1 MTTREEYLE
10 RFKGVLRTFFDAV
23 DNNYQVE
30 VARKAH
36 GDTDAKRST
45 QELWERKQKEDP
57 DWSLVANDVRLFID
71 LEGTGRFNTQQSTYI
86 CALKDADVTRWEDI
100 HRRQD
105 GDMRGYADIQGDFVR
120 DAEKNRGNGIPTP
133 KRKGDEV
140 AYMVAGLQAFL
151 GNDRK
156 GEYTATGES
165 MAFDPN
171 GFLPI
176 TKDNLDDEATRPL
189 IEALYDRFMKV
200 WKVYIMQNDDG
211 IATVDRTLKA
221 LESSGNL
228 ILHGAPGTGK
238 TYLARQVAAKM
249 LGIDPEQLSEEG
261 YRERFGFV
269 QFHPSYDYTDFVEG
283 LRPVKVTAEN
293 GSQQIG
299 FELRPGTFMSFVAK
313 ARKAMGTG
321 DDGHSAAGESG
332 AAVEKSTETV
342 SGDEIESR
350 EASKKRPEGPAKY
363 VFVIDEINRGD
374 ISRILGELFF
384 AIDPSY
390 RGPSGAVRTQYANLH
405 DDPNE
410 LFYVPENVY
419 IIGTMNDIDRSVDS
433 FDFAMRRRFHFVPVT
448 AEDSIK
454 MRDDLKDAP
463 SYAPAIGL
471 MNVINNVIG
480 SKEPLQEPYK
490 LGISYFADLAKTDPE
505 DFDDAKDELWQNR
518 IEPLLAEYI
527 RGTDVQLVDFKNAW
541 DGNTNSSA
549 VGTESSA
556 MADDENMNDDS
567 DGEAND

>member
-419 IIGTMNDIDRSVDS
+419 IIGTMNDIDRSVDT
-433 FDFAMRRRFHFVPVT
+433 FDFAMRRRFRFMPIDPRDT
-448 AEDSIK
+448 RNAILNDKPFTKENRKKLEDFMDNLNGIIADK
-454 MRDDLKDAP
+454 REGLGED
-463 SYAPAIGL
+463 YQIGA
-471 MNVINNVIG
+471 
-480 SKEPLQEPYK
+480 
-490 LGISYFADLAKTDPE
+490 SYFTKATVPSGKEDGKVETDFE
-505 DFDDAKDELWQNR
+505 VLWGEYL
-518 IEPLLAEYI
+518 EPLLGEYLRGNPDGAAIMEKLEAEYEQVNPTNPAKGSGDS
-527 RGTDVQLVDFKNAW
+527 GTDTAGQA
-541 DGNTNSSA
+541 
-549 VGTESSA
+549 
-556 MADDENMNDDS
+556 
-567 DGEAND
+567 

>member
-1 MTTREEYLE
+1 
-10 RFKGVLRTFFDAV
+10 
-23 DNNYQVE
+23 
-30 VARKAH
+30 
-36 GDTDAKRST
+36 
-45 QELWERKQKEDP
+45 
-57 DWSLVANDVRLFID
+57 
-71 LEGTGRFNTQQSTYI
+71 
-86 CALKDADVTRWEDI
+86 
-100 HRRQD
+100 
-105 GDMRGYADIQGDFVR
+105 
-120 DAEKNRGNGIPTP
+120 
-133 KRKGDEV
+133 
-140 AYMVAGLQAFL
+140 
-151 GNDRK
+151 
-156 GEYTATGES
+156 
-165 MAFDPN
+165 
-171 GFLPI
+171 
-176 TKDNLDDEATRPL
+176 
-189 IEALYDRFMKV
+189 
-200 WKVYIMQNDDG
+200 
-211 IATVDRTLKA
+211 
-221 LESSGNL
+221 
-228 ILHGAPGTGK
+228 
-238 TYLARQVAAKM
+238 
-249 LGIDPEQLSEEG
+249 
-261 YRERFGFV
+261 
-269 QFHPSYDYTDFVEG
+269 
-283 LRPVKVTAEN
+283 
-293 GSQQIG
+293 
-299 FELRPGTFMSFVAK
+299 
-313 ARKAMGTG
+313 MGTG

-433 FDFAMRRRFHFVPVT
+433 FDFAMRRRFYFVPVT